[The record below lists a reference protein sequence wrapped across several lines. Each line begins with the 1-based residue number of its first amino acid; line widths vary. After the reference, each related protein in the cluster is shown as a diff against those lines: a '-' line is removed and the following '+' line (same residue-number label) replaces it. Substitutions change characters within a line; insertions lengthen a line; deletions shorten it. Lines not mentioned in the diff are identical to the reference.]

1 MKNWTTLIPIQLKMV
16 WWHTISTLSS
26 EIDSLFSSGWFTGQG
41 NFLFIY
47 TRPSLNDVRQL
58 NLPGG
63 WGGALLL
70 LGGRLING
78 CVDDNMGDM
87 VDQSVNRVRL
97 NVLIECLIGPF
108 CLKNSNNNGT
118 ETAEQAVTHRIIT
131 IIWKVEGSWLCR
143 RVVGVVI
150 MTCLIGGTRW
160 RKAPIIES
168 RWYLYKLHVFS
179 RKCHHF
185 FLASTHHT

>member
-118 ETAEQAVTHRIIT
+118 EMN
-131 IIWKVEGSWLCR
+131 SW
-143 RVVGVVI
+143 
-150 MTCLIGGTRW
+150 TGGD
-160 RKAPIIES
+160 PSNNNHYLES
-168 RWYLYKLHVFS
+168 RGE
-179 RKCHHF
+179 
-185 FLASTHHT
+185 LALSPCRWCCDHDLFNRGD